1 MTWIW
6 DDTAYPPRRVSGFYK
21 KEELARLILRR
32 GTRKPLS
39 MVPANGV
46 IVERYY
52 AKRAITSIG
61 EHFTKKQR
69 IERLYESPYIDF
81 SPRGVDGVFDPKEV
95 DLLVAILEDV
105 RKRAVI

>member
-1 MTWIW
+1 MIW
-6 DDTAYPPRRVSGFYK
+6 QPFPQGVTDGPRRVGKPGVESGAK
-21 KEELARLILRR
+21 IQPGPAGPVGQRLA
-32 GTRKPLS
+32 
-39 MVPANGV
+39 
-46 IVERYY
+46 IVTH
-52 AKRAITSIG
+52 A
-61 EHFTKKQR
+61 FTLA